1 MEKVE
6 VYLKAQQQKEIN
18 VIKVRLADICQV
30 WCGDEKYMSKINNL
44 VLYEF
49 KPREEKRTYKK
60 VFSILDIIDKINKS
74 FPEVTVISLGEAEF
88 VVEYT
93 SKINESGWKNAAKI
107 ILVSILV
114 FFGSAFTIMAFNNDI
129 SITGVFEHFYSQVL
143 GREKPVISELEICYS
158 IGLAI
163 GIIGFFNHIGK
174 KKLSDDVTPIEVE
187 MNKHKKDTYETIID
201 STMEKEYISGGKK

>member
-18 VIKVRLADICQV
+18 VIKVKLADICQV

-74 FPEVTVISLGEAEF
+74 FPEVTSWNTPARLMSLG
-88 VVEYT
+88 
-93 SKINESGWKNAAKI
+93 
-107 ILVSILV
+107 
-114 FFGSAFTIMAFNNDI
+114 
-129 SITGVFEHFYSQVL
+129 
-143 GREKPVISELEICYS
+143 
-158 IGLAI
+158 
-163 GIIGFFNHIGK
+163 GK
-174 KKLSDDVTPIEVE
+174 MLQKSFW
-187 MNKHKKDTYETIID
+187 
-201 STMEKEYISGGKK
+201 

>member
-18 VIKVRLADICQV
+18 VIKVKLADICQV

-129 SITGVFEHFYSQVL
+129 SITGVFEHFYS
-143 GREKPVISELEICYS
+143 
-158 IGLAI
+158 
-163 GIIGFFNHIGK
+163 
-174 KKLSDDVTPIEVE
+174 
-187 MNKHKKDTYETIID
+187 
-201 STMEKEYISGGKK
+201 

>member
-18 VIKVRLADICQV
+18 VIKVKLADICQV

-60 VFSILDIIDKINKS
+60 VFSILDIIDKINRS

-114 FFGSAFTIMAFNNDI
+114 FCGSAFTIMAFNNDI

-163 GIIGFFNHIGK
+163 GITLFFNHLGSK
-174 KKLSDDVTPIEVE
+174 KITPDPTPMQVE
-187 MNKHKKDTYETIID
+187 MRKYEKDID
-201 STMEKEYISGGKK
+201 TTFIENAERKGHSIDVN